1 MVDDLPVVSI
11 RREYV
16 VVMGQRVAIGFAAAD
31 HQCRAPDALPPHAE
45 ECRTMQ
51 AYPHVYQVT
60 ATAGAEGQVQ
70 LAAAGVDTLAIAPP
84 VEFDGPGDLWSPE
97 TLLTA
102 AVADCFILTFR
113 AVARGARF
121 TRFTTHARL
130 SVAAGSD
137 EAKAHPLLE
146 KAEHACL
153 VANSLVGSR
162 TLVVEL
168 VSPS

>member
-1 MVDDLPVVSI
+1 
-11 RREYV
+11 
-16 VVMGQRVAIGFAAAD
+16 
-31 HQCRAPDALPPHAE
+31 
-45 ECRTMQ
+45 MQ

-70 LAAAGVDTLAIAPP
+70 LAAAGVDTLASAPP

-121 TRFTTHARL
+121 AWESLDCRVDA
-130 SVAAGSD
+130 VA
-137 EAKAHPLLE
+137 AKAHQLLE

-162 TLVVEL
+162 ALVVEL
-168 VSPS
+168 VTTP

>member
-1 MVDDLPVVSI
+1 
-11 RREYV
+11 
-16 VVMGQRVAIGFAAAD
+16 
-31 HQCRAPDALPPHAE
+31 
-45 ECRTMQ
+45 MQ

-70 LAAAGVDTLAIAPP
+70 LAAAGVDTLASAPP

-121 TRFTTHARL
+121 AWESLDCRVAAGLARVDGGARGTRFTTHARL

-137 EAKAHPLLE
+137 AAKAHQLLE

-162 TLVVEL
+162 ALVVEL
-168 VSPS
+168 VTTP